1 MQLEFSTD
9 IGRTYGLLKGSGPL
23 ECFFKKD
30 DTNRTRFYTDR
41 DSFIKE
47 VAFMNSESFTCYA
60 GIQPRIDGL
69 KGSATNEGVKV
80 VHKLYTDIDPN
91 RPKGT
96 NATDSE
102 KAEALKVA
110 RKIQADF
117 ESQGYQK
124 PVIGDSGNGYWAIF
138 SIPEIEITDEN
149 RAEVSAKLKSWGQ
162 GIVDKYSTDAVEVD
176 HRIYDLRR
184 ITKIFGT
191 KIFNKPE
198 SENRP
203 RRVSGFLDDH
213 ELIPDEKLLN
223 DFLSIPV
230 EVEPEASQS
239 TPEGR
244 DPFNIDRMLERCH
257 LLRFLKEKSDA
268 GVNLNHSV
276 RLALSTLSLG
286 LNDLETGMPFI
297 KSMLQ
302 GCPDFSE
309 QKTRYYLER
318 NSGKGSPYGCE
329 ALKTIVK
336 DHFKDFKQGK
346 CDCKLP
352 ATKGPDGTPRKPSP
366 IRFAG
371 FMAEDLEQV
380 WEQLERSENTF
391 KDLLHLQDFSREF
404 LSQVPKDTAEAF
416 LNSKKDDAGL
426 KAGTVKDLLKNAEVE
441 VIEKVTQAQILL
453 KLADGAEFFKDLD
466 GTPFT
471 TFLVDSHKE
480 TWPLRSSKF
489 KEWLG
494 HRFYKQERK
503 PAGGQAFADAI
514 GLISARAT
522 FQGEK
527 KEVYTRIASLDDRV
541 FIDMGN
547 DAWEV
552 IEVTGAGY
560 RVLPESP
567 TKFRRPS
574 GMVELPHPVAGS
586 LRDLK
591 GFLNVKAETDWSL
604 IGAWMVAAFSRGPFP
619 VIILLGEQGTGKS
632 VASRMLKSV
641 VDPATSPLRSIP
653 RSPQDLMIAGK
664 NGWVLCFDNLSGMPT
679 WLSDAVCRLSTGGGF
694 GTRTLY
700 SNDGETIFN
709 NMRPVILNGISDVA
723 SRHDLIDRA
732 VMINLEMIPEDMR
745 KPEKEIWH
753 AFDQIKPRILGG
765 LFDAVAAAIRNQ
777 DKVSFDRLPR
787 MADFALWAAAA
798 EKETPWTEGITFM
811 DSYQGNRNVA
821 VEMAVD
827 ADLVS
832 SSIMKLL
839 LLDGGKWQ
847 GTATELLDRLTE
859 LVPEQ
864 AQKTKSW
871 PKQPHFLSGKIK
883 RAATFLRTLGVK
895 IVFPDVRKKKREFI
909 ISAYESEQKTP
920 EKVHLNSKGSPEKG
934 SGEPFR
940 CTINAE
946 ENKGVTEIFSK
957 GSPGSPELHTL
968 SKNGFLK
975 NSAESGNIDEAQM
988 VVVDI

>member
-1 MQLEFSTD
+1 MS
-9 IGRTYGLLKGSGPL
+9 IKSY
-23 ECFFKKD
+23 
-30 DTNRTRFYTDR
+30 DR
-41 DSFIKE
+41 
-47 VAFMNSESFTCYA
+47 NY
-60 GIQPRIDGL
+60 
-69 KGSATNEGVKV
+69 
-80 VHKLYTDIDPN
+80 
-91 RPKGT
+91 
-96 NATDSE
+96 
-102 KAEALKVA
+102 
-110 RKIQADF
+110 
-117 ESQGYQK
+117 
-124 PVIGDSGNGYWAIF
+124 
-138 SIPEIEITDEN
+138 
-149 RAEVSAKLKSWGQ
+149 
-162 GIVDKYSTDAVEVD
+162 
-176 HRIYDLRR
+176 
-184 ITKIFGT
+184 
-191 KIFNKPE
+191 
-198 SENRP
+198 
-203 RRVSGFLDDH
+203 
-213 ELIPDEKLLN
+213 
-223 DFLSIPV
+223 
-230 EVEPEASQS
+230 
-239 TPEGR
+239 
-244 DPFNIDRMLERCH
+244 
-257 LLRFLKEKSDA
+257 
-268 GVNLNHSV
+268 
-276 RLALSTLSLG
+276 STLSLG
-286 LNDLETGMPFI
+286 LNDLENGMPFI
-297 KSMLQ
+297 TMILK

-309 QKTRYYLER
+309 QKTRYYLEK

-329 ALKTIVK
+329 ALKTIVR
-336 DHFKDFKQGK
+336 DHFKGFEPGK

-404 LSQVPKDTAEAF
+404 LSQVPKDTAKAF
-416 LNSKKDDAGL
+416 LNSKKEDAGL

-471 TFLVDSHKE
+471 TFPVDSHKE

-489 KEWLG
+489 REWLG
-494 HRFYKQERK
+494 HKFYKQEGK
-503 PAGGQAFADAI
+503 PAGGQAFSDAI

-574 GMVELPHPVAGS
+574 GMVELPYPVAGS

-604 IGAWMVAAFSRGPFP
+604 IGAWVVAAFSRGPFP
-619 VIILLGEQGTGKS
+619 VIILLGEQGTGKSVASRMLKSVVDPATSPLRSIPRSPQDLMIGQGTGKS

-700 SNDGETIFN
+700 SNDEETIFN

-745 KPEKEIWH
+745 KPEKEIWN
-753 AFDQIKPRILGG
+753 AFDQMKPRILGG

-777 DKVSFDRLPR
+777 GKVSFDRLPR

-821 VEMAVD
+821 VEMAVE

-839 LLDGGKWQ
+839 LLDDGEWK

-883 RAATFLRTLGVK
+883 RAATFLRTLGVS
-895 IVFPDVRKKKREFI
+895 IVFPDTRKKKREFI
-909 ISAYESEQKTP
+909 IKSYGSEAKQAK
-920 EKVHLNSKGSPEKG
+920 KVHLKQKGSPEND
-934 SGEPFR
+934 SGEPSGEPLFSK
-940 CTINAE
+940 E
-946 ENKGVTEIFSK
+946 KQQVTELFSK
-957 GSPGSPELHTL
+957 GSPGSPEIHTK
-968 SKNGFLK
+968 SKRGEKRFFEGKTEPENP
-975 NSAESGNIDEAQM
+975 Q
-988 VVVDI
+988 VVTVDI

>member
-1 MQLEFSTD
+1 MNLQISND
-9 IGRTYGLLKGSGPL
+9 IGKTYDLLKGSGPV
-23 ECFFKKD
+23 EAFFKKGE
-30 DTNRTRFYTDR
+30 TNRTRFYTDKE
-41 DSFIKE
+41 SFIKE
-47 VAFMNSESFTCYA
+47 TGFLNSEEFTCYA
-60 GIQPRIDGL
+60 GVQPRPEGITR
-69 KGSATNEGVKV
+69 SATNDDIQIL
-80 VHKLYTDIDPN
+80 HKFYTDIDPN

-117 ESQGYQK
+117 EGQGYQR
-124 PVIGDSGNGYWAIF
+124 PVVGDSGNGYWIIF
-138 SIPEIEITDEN
+138 SIPEIRIDETNRPEIQ
-149 RAEVSAKLKSWGQ
+149 AKLKAWGKDLS
-162 GIVDKYSTDAVEVD
+162 DKYSNKAVKIDGV
-176 HRIYDLRR
+176 YDLKR
-184 ITKIFGT
+184 IMKIFGT

-203 RRVSGFLDDH
+203 QRVSGFLDDTKP
-213 ELIPDEKLLN
+213 IPDAKLRE

-230 EVEPEASQS
+230 EVVPEASNS

-244 DPFNIDRMLERCH
+244 DPHNLDRMLDRCY
-257 LLRFLKEKSDA
+257 LLRFLKDKSET
-268 GVNLNHSV
+268 GTNLTHSV

-286 LNDLETGMPFI
+286 LNDLETGLTFI

-329 ALKTIVK
+329 ALRTIIK
-336 DHFKDFKQGK
+336 DHFKDFEPGK

-366 IRFAG
+366 IRFAY
-371 FMAEDLEQV
+371 FMAEDLDQV
-380 WEQLERSENTF
+380 WQDLEQSENSF
-391 KDLLHLQDFSREF
+391 QNYLNLQDFSKEF
-404 LSQVPKDTAEAF
+404 LSQVPKDQAKAF
-416 LNSKKDDAGL
+416 LDSKKEETGL

-441 VIEKVTQAQILL
+441 AKEKVTQSQILL
-453 KLADGAEFFKDLD
+453 KLSDGAEFFKDLD
-466 GTPFT
+466 GIPFT
-471 TFLVDSHKE
+471 TFPVDSHKE

-489 KEWLG
+489 REWLG
-494 HRFYKQERK
+494 HRFYKQEGK

-552 IEVTGAGY
+552 IEVAGAGY
-560 RVLPESP
+560 RVLPEAP
-567 TKFRRPS
+567 VKFRRPN

-591 GFLNVKAETDWSL
+591 RFLNVKGETDWSL
-604 IGAWMVAAFSRGPFP
+604 VAAWMIGAYSRGPYP

-641 VDPATSPLRSIP
+641 IDPSTSPLRSIP

-664 NGWVLCFDNLSGMPT
+664 NGWVLCFDNLSGMPV
-679 WLSDAVCRLSTGGGF
+679 WLPDAICRLSTGGGF

-700 SNDGETIFN
+700 SNEGETIFN

-723 SRHDLIDRA
+723 SRHDLIDRG
-732 VMINLEMIPEDMR
+732 VMINLEMIPEEAR
-745 KPEKEIWH
+745 RSEKEIWQK
-753 AFDQIKPRILGG
+753 FDQIKPRILGG
-765 LFDAVAAAIRNQ
+765 LFDAVSSAIRNQ
-777 DKVSFDRLPR
+777 NNISFDRLPR
-787 MADFALWAAAA
+787 MADFAIWAAAA
-798 EKETPWTEGITFM
+798 EKETPWTEGISFM
-811 DSYQGNRNVA
+811 DAYSGNRSA
-821 VEMAVD
+821 AIEMAVD

-832 SSIMKLL
+832 SSIMGLL
-839 LLDGGKWQ
+839 LLDDGKWQ

-859 LVPEQ
+859 IIPEQ
-864 AQKTKSW
+864 SRKMKSW
-871 PKQPHFLSGKIK
+871 PKYPNHLSGKIK
-883 RAATFLRTLGVK
+883 RAATFLRTLGVS
-895 IVFPDVRKKKREFI
+895 IIFPDVSKKKREFI
-909 ISAYESEQKTP
+909 ISSDESEPKEP
-920 EKVHLNSKGSPEKG
+920 EKVH
-934 SGEPFR
+934 
-940 CTINAE
+940 
-946 ENKGVTEIFSK
+946 NK
-957 GSPGSPELHTL
+957 
-968 SKNGFLK
+968 
-975 NSAESGNIDEAQM
+975 
-988 VVVDI
+988 